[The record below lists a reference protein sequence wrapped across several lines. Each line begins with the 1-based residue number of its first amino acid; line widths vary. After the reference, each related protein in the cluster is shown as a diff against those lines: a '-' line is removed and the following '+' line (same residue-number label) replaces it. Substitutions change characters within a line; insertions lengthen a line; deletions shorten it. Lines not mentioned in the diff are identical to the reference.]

1 MGKNNKLINSL
12 AEIARRNREQ
22 NVMAASERDTPQ
34 IYSAI
39 AIALW
44 KTLDMPDSEK
54 PDAINSIFV
63 ESQRIWEECIEKNC
77 NIEELCEDVTGIC
90 IKGGHQDETR

>member
-44 KTLDMPDSEK
+44 KTLDMPDS
-54 PDAINSIFV
+54 V
-63 ESQRIWEECIEKNC
+63 ESQWIWEECIEKNR